1 MISLYF
7 VKNYF
12 SRINQLQSEIVKSY
26 VFKEIIKF
34 KFSYILIFNKKEV
47 SSIFKNKKLYR
58 IILIFSPILLSLSY
72 LINLI
77 LFLVAL

>member
-1 MISLYF
+1 MISLCF

-34 KFSYILIFNKKEV
+34 KFSHILIFNKKEV

-58 IILIFSPILLSLSY
+58 IILIFSLILLSLSY

-77 LFLVAL
+77 LFLVTL